1 MPAALRDLKLIF
13 NTELFK
19 MLCFWR
25 GNFPMN
31 PQVSSLVGW
40 SVGWL
45 IGRSVGLAE
54 GSNTSKAPFRAF
66 IFFLIFDTY

>member
-40 SVGWL
+40 LVGWL
-45 IGRSVGLAE
+45 VDWSVDWSVGRSGR
-54 GSNTSKAPFRAF
+54 GK
-66 IFFLIFDTY
+66 